1 MRPQKYPLEPLVE
14 LRDRKVEEA
23 TGVLAAMIRARDAA
37 AGRLRAALLR
47 REKHAQAAAGI
58 RQAELDA
65 LGRGDLRARDLARA
79 DAWGVRAAAER
90 EALTASVQGAR
101 EAEAKALACQG
112 DAQATAVARRA
123 DAQVVA
129 GHRARWDETRR
140 RALEANEEEAAFEA
154 WRPVR

>member
-47 REKHAQAAAGI
+47 RETHRQVAAGI

-65 LGRGDLRARDLARA
+65 LGRGDLRARDLART
-79 DAWGVRAAAER
+79 DAWGVRVAAER
-90 EALTASVQGAR
+90 EALTASVRNAR
-101 EAEAKALACQG
+101 EGEAKALASQG
-112 DAQATAVARRA
+112 EAQATVIARSA

-140 RALEANEEEAAFEA
+140 RALEASEEEAAFEA
-154 WRPVR
+154 WRPKR